1 VNTTLAK
8 LDRIFVSTDWKSAFS
23 LVRVS
28 TLAKCISDYN
38 PLLLDSGGSSFYSKK
53 KFRFK
58 KWWLERF
65 DFKDLVLKAWSSE
78 CSMRDPMDVWQFKI
92 RTFIRLVR
100 RWANN
105 VVAKMNKI
113 EKPSG

>member
-1 VNTTLAK
+1 
-8 LDRIFVSTDWKSAFS
+8 
-23 LVRVS
+23 
-28 TLAKCISDYN
+28 
-38 PLLLDSGGSSFYSKK
+38 
-53 KFRFK
+53 
-58 KWWLERF
+58 
-65 DFKDLVLKAWSSE
+65 
-78 CSMRDPMDVWQFKI
+78 MDVWQFKI